1 MGAKFRLRQVTTHP
15 EICEVYHKINP
26 RHADTQMVNV
36 GAFGYNCAI
45 NKRKVKMIDKSNWKS
60 YPFTVDGVE
69 FLSLIDPNGSMYSQ
83 IQRVPNQVF
92 SQMNEQAIR
101 EIIGSVSNL
110 TKSEIQ
116 AELDKV
122 NLGYSQAYLALA

>member
-1 MGAKFRLRQVTTHP
+1 MSEFA
-15 EICEVYHKINP
+15 
-26 RHADTQMVNV
+26 
-36 GAFGYNCAI
+36 
-45 NKRKVKMIDKSNWKS
+45 NWKS
-60 YPFTVDGVE
+60 YPFTVDGVD

-83 IQRVPNQVF
+83 IKRVPAEVF
-92 SQMNEQAIR
+92 SMMNEQAIR

-116 AELDKV
+116 AELDKI

>member
-1 MGAKFRLRQVTTHP
+1 
-15 EICEVYHKINP
+15 
-26 RHADTQMVNV
+26 
-36 GAFGYNCAI
+36 
-45 NKRKVKMIDKSNWKS
+45 MIDKSNWKS
-60 YPFTVDGVE
+60 YPFTVDGVD
-69 FLSLIDPNGSMYSQ
+69 FVSLIDPSGSMYSQ
-83 IQRVPNQVF
+83 ISKLSATVF
-92 SQMNEQAIR
+92 SAMNEGAIR